1 MERKLNGVGKII
13 IVGHELTD
21 ETKTVKSLEELFEE
35 ILNVAFDDSLADEE
49 KSNED
54 LEEDCYEETNE
65 NKPILF
71 SIVTPIGIILR
82 RQFREIELEEYEEY
96 YPGAMIFDNFEDAID
111 YIDET
116 RNNNMKLVRSKIWLT
131 RRGVELNIVDMSTK
145 HLKNVKDM
153 IINELSDEDSALTFD
168 RNDYYQYIHFV
179 IEDELKRR
187 ENLR

>member
-1 MERKLNGVGKII
+1 
-13 IVGHELTD
+13 
-21 ETKTVKSLEELFEE
+21 
-35 ILNVAFDDSLADEE
+35 
-49 KSNED
+49 
-54 LEEDCYEETNE
+54 
-65 NKPILF
+65 
-71 SIVTPIGIILR
+71 
-82 RQFREIELEEYEEY
+82 
-96 YPGAMIFDNFEDAID
+96 MIFDNFEDAID

>member
-13 IVGHELTD
+13 IVGHGLTD
-21 ETKTVKSLEELFEE
+21 DTKTVKSLEELFEE

-71 SIVTPIGIILR
+71 SIVTPIGTILR

-96 YPGAMIFDNFEDAID
+96 YAID

-116 RNNNMKLVRSKIWLT
+116 RNNNMKLVKSKIWLT